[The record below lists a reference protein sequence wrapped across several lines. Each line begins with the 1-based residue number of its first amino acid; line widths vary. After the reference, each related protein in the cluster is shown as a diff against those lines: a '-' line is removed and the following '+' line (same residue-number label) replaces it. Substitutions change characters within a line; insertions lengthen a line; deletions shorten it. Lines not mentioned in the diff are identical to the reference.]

1 MDFGRLQF
9 SCGTKVLFGFSAR
22 GEAYVCLSL
31 VKRILG
37 EKMFTGGDVLEE
49 AERRVQQRMTF
60 EGDTRVG
67 GGVQHC
73 AAV

>member
-1 MDFGRLQF
+1 M
-9 SCGTKVLFGFSAR
+9 FGFSAR
-22 GEAYVCLSL
+22 GEAYVCLNL

-37 EKMFTGGDVLEE
+37 EKMFTGGDVLED